1 LELNTHQRILADIA
15 SNVGETVDDI
25 HHANTLIASLVQ
37 TRADVGEKLEE
48 SKYEVQPASR
58 VLCNIA
64 FGELV
69 VNFPD
74 NHISEN
80 IHTLMP
86 VLKDILRD
94 VPHIEFDKCLSWEEW
109 ALPDQLVYS
118 SITALPRIARSHPSY
133 AASATETICMFIS
146 DMTMRKTDSRE

>member
-1 LELNTHQRILADIA
+1 
-15 SNVGETVDDI
+15 
-25 HHANTLIASLVQ
+25 
-37 TRADVGEKLEE
+37 
-48 SKYEVQPASR
+48 ASR

-80 IHTLMP
+80 IDTLMP
-86 VLKDILRD
+86 VLKDVLRD

-118 SITALPRIARSHPSY
+118 SITAPLHIAH
-133 AASATETICMFIS
+133 
-146 DMTMRKTDSRE
+146 

>member
-1 LELNTHQRILADIA
+1 MDFLELNIHQRILADIA

-25 HHANTLIASLVQ
+25 HHTNTLIASLVQ

-48 SKYEVQPASR
+48 SKYEESIVVSTKVFMPASR

-74 NHISEN
+74 NHIRE
-80 IHTLMP
+80 H
-86 VLKDILRD
+86 RY
-94 VPHIEFDKCLSWEEW
+94 PH
-109 ALPDQLVYS
+109 AS
-118 SITALPRIARSHPSY
+118 SQRRIAGRTSY
-133 AASATETICMFIS
+133 RVRQMSIMG
-146 DMTMRKTDSRE
+146 R